1 MLPRDEIFSKLLMN
15 DFSRGGR
22 RAAAEE
28 EPA

>member
-28 EPA
+28 PA

>member
-15 DFSRGGR
+15 DFPRGGH

-28 EPA
+28 PA